1 MRLSG
6 LNFTKLEK
14 ALTKKSKLLEK
25 SEPSP
30 WKTILFRNPIS
41 WVMNETKF
49 SNVSKSFRIRSGA
62 LRKTIVSK
70 TYFAFNLLNMT
81 KNIEKARHI
90 IGSIE
95 NNNPTRI
102 EFIVLELIKL
112 KDKSSKIQNAQMS
125 LLPLEIRKTKG
136 QDVKIIKINNLDF
149 ITLFKTNKIINKLK
163 QEYSQIDKFIGKKLI
178 WR

>member
-1 MRLSG
+1 
-6 LNFTKLEK
+6 
-14 ALTKKSKLLEK
+14 
-25 SEPSP
+25 
-30 WKTILFRNPIS
+30 
-41 WVMNETKF
+41 MNETKF

-81 KNIEKARHI
+81 KNIEKTRHI

-112 KDKSSKIQNAQMS
+112 KDKRSKIQNTQMS

-136 QDVKIIKINNLDF
+136 QDVKTIKINNLDF
-149 ITLFKTNKIINKLK
+149 ITLFNTNKIINKLK
-163 QEYSQIDKFIGKKLI
+163 QEYIQIDKFTGKKLI